1 MAEVV
6 CLGMPY
12 GISRDLSSQSYLVQ
26 RNVDTKMNVL
36 GVCHVTISRITTIN
50 IPWRHCLIFY
60 MSDSFR
66 LTLFLVRIAQ
76 Y

>member
-6 CLGMPY
+6 SLGRPY
-12 GISRDLSSQSYLVQ
+12 GIATDLSSQSYLVQ
-26 RNVDTKMNVL
+26 RNVHTEMNVL
-36 GVCHVTISRITTIN
+36 GVCHVTISHTSTIN
-50 IPWRHCLIFY
+50 TPQRRCLIF

-66 LTLFLVRIAQ
+66 LTPYLVRIAQ